1 MPVMVEGSEEM
12 LCDRTSPFRRAGEP
26 ERSLG
31 VVDRYAQWRAGGDVQ
46 QVFRNLSPQQR
57 EILIGSDMTRPFP
70 YYLCKTC
77 WDLTVPGEEE

>member
-1 MPVMVEGSEEM
+1 MTQAADWIQATATCRQCARDDMVSV
-12 LCDRTSPFRRAGEP
+12 PA
-26 ERSLG
+26 
-31 VVDRYAQWRAGGDVQ
+31 DRYAQWRAGGDVQ

-77 WDLTVPGEEE
+77 WDLTVPGEEEE